1 MIKWI
6 YKKEVGNYGFLV
18 RNLGKDELD
27 KLDRLARR
35 NRVSREEYVRRII
48 RLHLLQPEANN
59 IEEKYQN
66 LVSLMTD
73 VVQNNTERLEE
84 VLETVKELNDRGEK
98 DVPDYRS
105 EYRTY

>member
-1 MIKWI
+1 MD
-6 YKKEVGNYGFLV
+6 FLV

-73 VVQNNTERLEE
+73 VVQNNTEGLEE

>member
-1 MIKWI
+1 MQKGSTSAERNI
-6 YKKEVGNYGFLV
+6 YAG
-18 RNLGKDELD
+18 
-27 KLDRLARR
+27 
-35 NRVSREEYVRRII
+35 II

-84 VLETVKELNDRGEK
+84 VLETVKELNNRGEK
-98 DVPDYRS
+98 DVSDYRS
-105 EYRTY
+105 EYSTY

>member
-1 MIKWI
+1 M
-6 YKKEVGNYGFLV
+6 L
-18 RNLGKDELD
+18 
-27 KLDRLARR
+27 
-35 NRVSREEYVRRII
+35 RRII
-48 RLHLLQPEANN
+48 RILHLLQPEANN

-84 VLETVKELNDRGEK
+84 VLETVKELNNRGEK
-98 DVPDYRS
+98 NVQITDE

>member
-1 MIKWI
+1 MSRCDIRGLTEEEI
-6 YKKEVGNYGFLV
+6 V
-18 RNLGKDELD
+18 
-27 KLDRLARR
+27 KLDRLAKGKHL
-35 NRVSREEYVRRII
+35 SREEYLRRII

-73 VVQNNTERLEE
+73 VVQNNAERLEE